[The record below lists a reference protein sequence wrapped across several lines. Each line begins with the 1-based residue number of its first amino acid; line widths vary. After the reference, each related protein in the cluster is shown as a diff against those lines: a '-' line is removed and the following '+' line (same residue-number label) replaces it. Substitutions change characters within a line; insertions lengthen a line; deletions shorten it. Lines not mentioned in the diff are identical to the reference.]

1 MNPDDMCTKT
11 GESTLQV
18 LRSKHPAAT
27 IPDLDAPDYKVFEP
41 YESVSTAI
49 PLEVTHV
56 HIEKVASRLSEGAGP
71 SGTDAVALSHWL
83 THFGN
88 YSEGLRNEMA
98 EWVEWL
104 ANGSSPWAAY
114 RATMMCRLVALDK
127 QPGTRPVGIGEI
139 WRRLWAKT
147 LILLVGDQ
155 ATTAWQL

>member
-1 MNPDDMCTKT
+1 
-11 GESTLQV
+11 V
-18 LRSKHPAAT
+18 SKEQMT
-27 IPDLDAPDYKVFEP
+27 
-41 YESVSTAI
+41 T
-49 PLEVTHV
+49 
-56 HIEKVASRLSEGAGP
+56 HIENLRTSGDSYILQNLAFSGAYIP